1 MARTKTSSRVRSQ
14 SPPNAANDQ
23 SSDHSPLNETPLHT
37 ILQDVIILAHDTSK
51 SSKHKTSKKPI
62 RRSQRMRK
70 GSSSKPTTTHVDL
83 VSDNEE
89 KNGVSDEEKSEKSEE
104 EISGKGK
111 GVTEE
116 EASSEKTE
124 ETLLQVAKA
133 AKIVYQRRKQITKEA
148 LPLPEEK
155 TSSEDEQ
162 EAETEEEEYVPRKR
176 GKGKDI
182 AILASSLKVQ
192 SAEKMAN
199 RPISR
204 SKYFD
209 FESLKKKGWNLKKL
223 TDPQGWSSFVSTQCQ
238 TFPDLVKEFYANMTV
253 KEHNEEKFLESTV
266 KGVRIQ
272 VSHNLLSD
280 ILKIPNEGN
289 ELYNSWF
296 SSVGVTREQL
306 FEEYIKPN
314 HDINST
320 NLEDTPKILHNMIR
334 HTLLP
339 RCGSFEV
346 ITDTDLC
353 IIYHLITKTKLNLCF
368 VMLQHM
374 MDQCYSFKQ
383 KVAGLPYGMHL
394 TPIFEA
400 AGISLGKEKGQDTFM
415 RFTAKTISQL
425 HITTSNMPIPQKTGS
440 VKRLADQ
447 KVQEVRKKQKTDK
460 PAKKEIGSS
469 SQNVEKGK
477 ATPALEKAAENVGE
491 SDADHQNVED
501 SLNQGVEAPSEDVR
515 VEENIELQAQNVDT
529 DTRETA
535 EILVSNTFGSE
546 NQPMDV
552 EEEVVLEQENVEAHP
567 DFDLNIEDT
576 TNDLYEELFQDAQG
590 ENIQQDDQN
599 LSADPNPLGS
609 GSLPSEKVQLLAQTG
624 QNVQRDQNVPSAQNM
639 EQAQFVNLST
649 STMGSTAGIS
659 KYLVSSLPTPSTIP
673 SFTPPPPQ
681 TKTTQNLPNMSS
693 LFDSLNTFVTANKRK
708 ADVSGD
714 AAPAKP
720 SKAEKMVARAL
731 RVATKTHKIV
741 CALANWTRDVQAP
754 GLAVDKPVFVDPTVF
769 ESEPSSDSRDSTP

>member
-1 MARTKTSSRVRSQ
+1 MHG
-14 SPPNAANDQ
+14 D
-23 SSDHSPLNETPLHT
+23 SDKET
-37 ILQDVIILAHDTSK
+37 I
-51 SSKHKTSKKPI
+51 
-62 RRSQRMRK
+62 
-70 GSSSKPTTTHVDL
+70 
-83 VSDNEE
+83 
-89 KNGVSDEEKSEKSEE
+89 SEKRNVFEKVEE
-104 EISGKGK
+104 ESSGKGK
-111 GVTEE
+111 GVAEE
-116 EASSEKTE
+116 GSTSEKTE
-124 ETLLQVAKA
+124 ETLFEMAKA
-133 AKIVYQRRKQITKEA
+133 AKIVYLRRKQIAKEA

-162 EAETEEEEYVPRKR
+162 EVETEEEEYVPRKR
-176 GKGKDI
+176 GKGNDI
-182 AILASSLKVQ
+182 VILASTLKIQ
-192 SAEKMAN
+192 SIEKMAN

-204 SKYFD
+204 AKYFD
-209 FESLKKKGWNLKKL
+209 FESLKTKGWNMKKF
-223 TDPQGWSSFVSTQCQ
+223 TDPQDWSSFVSTQCQ
-238 TFPDLVKEFYANMTV
+238 TFPDLVKEFYVNMTV

-272 VSHNLLSD
+272 VSQNLLSD

-353 IIYHLITKTKLNLCF
+353 IIYHLITKTKRNLCF

-477 ATPALEKAAENVGE
+477 ATPALEVFAHIFEAMLGKKAAENVGE

-599 LSADPNPLGS
+599 
-609 GSLPSEKVQLLAQTG
+609 VQNNTDQNVLEDVAQNVPTLLAQTG

-720 SKAEKMVARAL
+720 SKSFQNVEL
-731 RVATKTHKIV
+731 RRLFRSNSVQKQLCSEATQFRR
-741 CALANWTRDVQAP
+741 LFRSNSVQ
-754 GLAVDKPVFVDPTVF
+754 KQ
-769 ESEPSSDSRDSTP
+769 PSSEGCSEANKFRSNLVQKVVQKQPVQKQPSSEGCSEANKFRSNLVQKVVQKQPSSEDCSEAT

>member
-353 IIYHLITKTKLNLCF
+353 IIYHLMTKTKLNLCF

-383 KVAGLPYGMHL
+383 KIAGLPYGMHL

-400 AGISLGKEKGQDTFM
+400 AGISLNKEKGQDTFM
-415 RFTAKTISQL
+415 RFTTKTISQL
-425 HITTSNMPIPQKTGS
+425 HITTSNMSIPQKTGS

-447 KVQEVRKKQKTDK
+447 KVQEVRKKQKVDK

-469 SQNVEKGK
+469 SQKVEKGK
-477 ATPALEKAAENVGE
+477 ATPALEVFAHVAEHARELIEESQEQFEAMLGKKAAEKVGE

-501 SLNQGVEAPSEDVR
+501 SLNQGVEAPSEDIR
-515 VEENIELQAQNVDT
+515 NVD
-529 DTRETA
+529 DDIREVA
-535 EILVSNTFGSE
+535 EILVSDSFGSK

-552 EEEVVLEQENVEAHP
+552 EEEAVLEQENIEVHP
-567 DFDLNIEDT
+567 DFDLNIEDN
-576 TNDLYEELFQDAQG
+576 TNDLYDELFQDAQG

-599 LSADPNPLGS
+599 
-609 GSLPSEKVQLLAQTG
+609 VQNNTDQNVLDDVAQN
-624 QNVQRDQNVPSAQNM
+624 NVQRDRNVPSAQNM

-659 KYLVSSLPTPSTIP
+659 KYLVSSLPTPT
-673 SFTPPPPQ
+673 
-681 TKTTQNLPNMSS
+681 
-693 LFDSLNTFVTANKRK
+693 NKGK
-708 ADVSGD
+708 VDVFGD
-714 AAPAKP
+714 VAPAKP
-720 SKAEKMVARAL
+720 SKAEKMAARAL

-754 GLAVDKPVFVDPTVF
+754 GLAVDKPVFDDPTVF
-769 ESEPSSDSRDSTP
+769 ESEPSSDYGDSTP